1 MLIGS
6 LSSLSSRLSSPS
18 AQVETQSRDTTKQT
32 HRAQETRVESCKSAF
47 THAAHAR
54 RVKLFSTTT
63 PTTSLWDS
71 PWPATGPGDR
81 TPASRRLLPVRLFI
95 YNRTPFR
102 KNRHLVATKCQ
113 RLFQWR
119 KKKRCCWLHRA
130 WGANNGAPSLG
141 SLIFQNALPL
151 SPCGVPHRVSSSSS
165 TISCISY
172 GEVPCRKMS

>member
-71 PWPATGPGDR
+71 PWPASGPGGLAR
-81 TPASRRLLPVRLFI
+81 PQGACFPPPGVNQI
-95 YNRTPFR
+95 PFR
-102 KNRHLVATKCQ
+102 KDLVATAKSASGYFSGESMVAESSQGTGFLLKGPSARSAANHRKIPRNFRESCQ
-113 RLFQWR
+113 RRWSNR
-119 KKKRCCWLHRA
+119 HV
-130 WGANNGAPSLG
+130 
-141 SLIFQNALPL
+141 
-151 SPCGVPHRVSSSSS
+151 SP
-165 TISCISY
+165 
-172 GEVPCRKMS
+172 K